1 MKKIAILASGSGTNA
16 ENIYNFFANG
26 NRVRVPLV
34 IYDRKSAGVAQRM
47 EKYPDVN
54 IQYIPGSV
62 WKENPSQ
69 IVDLLRQ
76 QEIDLVVLAGFLR
89 FVPDELTEAFAGRM
103 LNIHPSLIP
112 AHCGPG
118 MYGDKVHRSVIEAG
132 DKKSGVT
139 VHYVSNVVDGGEI
152 LMQEEVDVAENETPE
167 SLAQK
172 IHAIEYKLYPR
183 AIVAALNRL
192 STPPPML
199 PADEEGLGKPEEA
212 TPEEVIATEEVIT
225 TEIPEP
231 LSPPAIPGVTP
242 PPSPAEEWART
253 LGMNFDEEKI
263 NSVNTADH
271 GIQNGNDAGSAVP
284 PAAGATGNTF
294 PQPGDENRKMPPTYL
309 VWSVIMTLLCCLPAG
324 VVAIIFAC
332 QVSSKFYAGDMEGAE
347 KASERAQ
354 IWIIVSFVLGV
365 MANTLYLPLM
375 MLF

>member
-16 ENIYNFFANG
+16 ENIYKFFANG

-34 IYDRKSAGVAQRM
+34 IYDRKSAGVATRM

-62 WKENPSQ
+62 WKENPGQ
-69 IVDLLRQ
+69 IVDLLKE

-118 MYGDKVHRSVIEAG
+118 MYGEKVHQAVIEAG
-132 DKKSGVT
+132 DQKSGVT

-152 LMQEEVDVAENETPE
+152 LMQEEVEVAEGETPE
-167 SLAQK
+167 SLAEK
-172 IHAIEYKLYPR
+172 IHAIEYNLYPR

-192 STPPPML
+192 SAPPEIHAAAPQPDL
-199 PADEEGLGKPEEA
+199 NPETAADFQSA
-212 TPEEVIATEEVIT
+212 
-225 TEIPEP
+225 
-231 LSPPAIPGVTP
+231 PPAIPGITP
-242 PPSPAEEWART
+242 PPTPSPAEEWAET
-253 LGMNFDEEKI
+253 LGMNFDEEKL
-263 NSVNTADH
+263 NSVNAAAEQART
-271 GIQNGNDAGSAVP
+271 SAEPNSGFGTVP
-284 PAAGATGNTF
+284 PAPAGNQAESGFPGPGN
-294 PQPGDENRKMPPTYL
+294 ENRVMPPTYL
-309 VWSVIMTLLCCLPAG
+309 VWSVVMTLLCCLPAG
-324 VVAIIFAC
+324 IVAIIFAC
-332 QVSSKFYAGDMEGAE
+332 QVSSKFYAGDYEGAV

-354 IWIIVSFVLGV
+354 IWIIVSFVLGI

-375 MLF
+375 LLF